1 MERKIKSKQKGD
13 IEQFDERS
21 SLTQSAPKTIQSRLQ
36 EAANNFT
43 EVKQLQ
49 FLQKKSDKNE
59 GLYQLVKT
67 KKIDT
72 EKTPLLKDTD
82 DNLSGPDIQV
92 NKVEIEKRIK
102 ILTGVTDGKPFGNSK
117 TVAKYWKDR
126 EQANKGFDS
135 SEINALDF
143 LDKSD
148 SNGWL
153 QKTGFFNE
161 QQSRIYLEK
170 GNFKDWQ
177 SLTPQKRMLIAYYSS
192 DFKAVTEM
200 GNPAT
205 WLRDSL
211 YSGFKRGDAFEQT
224 QKIWEE
230 TIKAPTDE
238 RLAAASAHKDK
249 DTPFAT
255 MKVFKGADDSRLS
268 ELAQAHAKF
277 VERVFIILQNSKIN
291 VLKENGDTDEGFKSF
306 ETPISELL
314 SHGGRTNIILPKLK
328 SDKDDPHQIADWLG
342 ITKRGKQNDEIGAY
356 RRQFATHDLRRTDDG
371 EHVKEGKGITSNFR
385 NFTDRELSRTGQIN
399 IGLDISM
406 GGIGNLDFNGELI
419 MPDGGHGHFFVQY
432 KPPTQAKVGAIMI
445 GLETTAPSQ
454 NRFGTEH
461 DAKYSPIGQKHGL
474 FSSEKTAAT
483 TSLAGGTKGNV
494 LGAKVNGRIADLRKG
509 SDKNISQAN
518 VLSSLKAFEAKLNEH
533 YTEEQKIKK
542 LIGPQMH

>member
-1 MERKIKSKQKGD
+1 M
-13 IEQFDERS
+13 
-21 SLTQSAPKTIQSRLQ
+21 
-36 EAANNFT
+36 
-43 EVKQLQ
+43 
-49 FLQKKSDKNE
+49 
-59 GLYQLVKT
+59 
-67 KKIDT
+67 
-72 EKTPLLKDTD
+72 KDTD
-82 DNLSGPDIQV
+82 DNPSSLDMQV
-92 NKVEIEKRIK
+92 DKAEIEKRIK
-102 ILTGVTDGKPFGNSK
+102 ILTGVTDGKPLGDSK
-117 TVAKYWKDR
+117 SVIKYWKDR
-126 EQANKGFDS
+126 EQVNKGFNS
-135 SEINALDF
+135 SELNAIDF
-143 LDKSD
+143 LDRSD
-148 SNGWL
+148 SIGWL

-161 QQSRIYLEK
+161 QQSRNYLEK
-170 GNFKDWQ
+170 SNFKDWQ

-205 WLRDSL
+205 WLHGSI
-211 YSGFKRGDAFEQT
+211 YGGFKRGDAFEQT

-230 TIKAPTDE
+230 TMKAPNDE
-238 RLAAASAHKDK
+238 RIAAAAAHKDK
-249 DTPFAT
+249 DTPFVT

-277 VERVFIILQNSKIN
+277 VERVFIILQNSQIN

-328 SDKDDPHQIADWLG
+328 SDKDNPHEIADWLG
-342 ITKRGKQNDEIGAY
+342 ITKTGKQNDEIGAY

-385 NFTDRELSRTGQIN
+385 NFTDRELSRTGQVN

-406 GGIGNLDFNGELI
+406 GGIGNLDFNGEVI

-454 NRFGTEH
+454 NWLGTEH
-461 DAKYSPIGQKHGL
+461 DAKYSSIGQKHGL

-483 TSLAGGTKGNV
+483 TSLAGGTKINA
-494 LGAKVNGRIADLRKG
+494 LGAKANGRIADLRKD